1 METQGQPPGKILDS
15 GLKTAFYFDKQ
26 LYFTTSTW
34 KLKVL
39 STLQFFTLQI
49 YNLSVLMSFLSFQT
63 PEQFVSETG
72 IKFTE
77 KRMMKLTSLDD
88 LKNVGVLLDCSILY
102 V

>member
-1 METQGQPPGKILDS
+1 MPFSKNV
-15 GLKTAFYFDKQ
+15 KYFLNLVFQ
-26 LYFTTSTW
+26 ENCQF
-34 KLKVL
+34 L
-39 STLQFFTLQI
+39 SV
-49 YNLSVLMSFLSFQT
+49 YNLSVLMSSLSFQT

-88 LKNVGVLLDCSILY
+88 LKNVGVLLDCSVLY